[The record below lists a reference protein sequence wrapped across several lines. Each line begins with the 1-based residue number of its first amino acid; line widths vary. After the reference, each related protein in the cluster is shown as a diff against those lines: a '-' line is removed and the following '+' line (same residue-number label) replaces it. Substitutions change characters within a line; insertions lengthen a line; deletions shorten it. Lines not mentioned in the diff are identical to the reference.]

1 MPIEQSIWN
10 ISGNPKR
17 LQEDQVDSELLLED
31 LIINDVGIL
40 NDNWLI
46 VGRQVTTDFNSYIDL
61 LALDAA
67 GTLIVIELKRA
78 KTPREVVAQA
88 IDYASWAENI
98 EVDKLAEIYEK
109 YSKKYLNSNESLNQ
123 AIINKFGSDLTEEDI
138 NQSHQIVVVGS
149 ELDSSTERIVQYL
162 SDKNIPINVLFF
174 RVFVDGENKY
184 LSRAWLLDPIE
195 TQSMVTSS
203 SRDSEPWNNEFYV
216 SYGHEMR
223 RDWNDAIKY
232 GFISAGG
239 GRWYSKT
246 LNNLKEGD
254 RVWVNIPKTGYVGVG
269 KVTDTVRQLSE
280 FKVNVDN
287 ELLPF
292 MDVEKNTD
300 YHAEF
305 IDNEDKTEYF
315 VPVEWI
321 KTVSIN
327 DAVSEIGL
335 FGNQNTVCQPTTP
348 KWNHTVNRLKTI
360 WGIK

>member
-10 ISGNPKR
+10 ISGSPAK
-17 LQEDQVDSELLLED
+17 LKEDQVDSELLLED
-31 LIINDVGIL
+31 LITKDVGIL
-40 NDNWLI
+40 NDNWLL

-78 KTPREVVAQA
+78 KTPRDVIAQA
-88 IDYASWAENI
+88 IDYASWAETL

-109 YSKKYLNSNESLNQ
+109 YAKKYLKRNETLSE
-123 AIINKFGSDLTEEDI
+123 AIINKFGASLTEDDI
-138 NQSHQIVVVGS
+138 NESHQIVVVGS

-174 RVFVDGENKY
+174 RIFADDGNKY
-184 LSRAWLLDPIE
+184 LSRAWMLDPVE
-195 TQSMVTSS
+195 TQIMVTSS
-203 SRDSEPWNNEFYV
+203 TRESEPWNGEFYV
-216 SYGHEMR
+216 SYGHEMG
-223 RDWNDAIKY
+223 RDWSDAIKY
-232 GFISAGG
+232 GFVSAGG

-246 LNNLKEGD
+246 LGNLNVGD
-254 RVWVNIPKTGYVGVG
+254 RVWVNVPHTGYVGVG
-269 KVTDTVRQLSE
+269 KVTDTVRQLSD
-280 FKVNVDN
+280 FKVNVDG

-292 MDVEKNTD
+292 LDVENHSH
-300 YHAEF
+300 YHSEF
-305 IDNEDKTEYF
+305 IDNENKTEYF

-321 KTVSIN
+321 KTVPIN
-327 DAVSEIGL
+327 QAVSEIGL

-348 KWNHTVNRLKTI
+348 KWNHTVNRLKAV